1 MIKEII
7 YTTVDGFCSEKLN
20 METLKSDKTQFSG
33 YIKKRMRKGLQWL
46 INEDDLKS
54 PTSLCCTLF
63 SPGDKKRNK
72 SIVIYVIFIYVTSFI
87 I

>member
-1 MIKEII
+1 MISATVAAAYRKNKSQKKII
-7 YTTVDGFCSEKLN
+7 II
-20 METLKSDKTQFSG
+20 MR
-33 YIKKRMRKGLQWL
+33 KKRMRKGLQWL

>member
-1 MIKEII
+1 MISATVAAAYRKNKSQKKII
-7 YTTVDGFCSEKLN
+7 II
-20 METLKSDKTQFSG
+20 MR
-33 YIKKRMRKGLQWL
+33 KKRMRKGLQWL
-46 INEDDLKS
+46 IKEDDLKS
-54 PTSLCCTLF
+54 PTSLCCTLV